1 MTGGL
6 GVLGLRVARWLVTR
20 GARHLVL
27 IGRRAPAA
35 EVAADL
41 ALLRLAGVDV
51 VTIAADV
58 ADESALGEAFAR
70 FGADL
75 PRLAGVLHLASDM
88 TAAPLDLLDEHAIRT
103 MLRAK
108 LAGAWALHR
117 ASLGHRLDFF
127 VLFGSTTGLWGS
139 AGLAHYAAANTFL
152 DALAIYRRTRGQPAL
167 TIDWGTWAGSL
178 GDDAQVRQTG
188 LHPLPTHGA
197 LRALER
203 LIVLDRSGIA
213 VASVDWSTLK
223 PLLEGARSHSFL
235 AELATGEGA
244 GAALV
249 LELAAAPQGRRRAII
264 EREVRTA
271 VGTVLGFVPDDIEG
285 DLGFFQMGMD
295 SITSLQ
301 VRQRLEQRVGLQLS
315 ATLIFNHASVDALTE
330 QIDVQLAEHVM
341 AVASTDPSA
350 AEDDGVD
357 DLLDR
362 LEQGL
367 ERL

>member
-1 MTGGL
+1 M
-6 GVLGLRVARWLVTR
+6 
-20 GARHLVL
+20 
-27 IGRRAPAA
+27 
-35 EVAADL
+35 
-41 ALLRLAGVDV
+41 
-51 VTIAADV
+51 
-58 ADESALGEAFAR
+58 
-70 FGADL
+70 
-75 PRLAGVLHLASDM
+75 
-88 TAAPLDLLDEHAIRT
+88 
-103 MLRAK
+103 
-108 LAGAWALHR
+108 
-117 ASLGHRLDFF
+117 
-127 VLFGSTTGLWGS
+127 
-139 AGLAHYAAANTFL
+139 
-152 DALAIYRRTRGQPAL
+152 
-167 TIDWGTWAGSL
+167 
-178 GDDAQVRQTG
+178 RQTG

-235 AELATGEGA
+235 AELATGDGA
-244 GAALV
+244 GAALM
-249 LELAAAPQGRRRAII
+249 LELAAVPQGRRRAII
-264 EREVRTA
+264 AREVRTA
-271 VGTVLGFVPDDIEG
+271 VGAVLGFAPDDIEG

-301 VRQRLEQRVGLQLS
+301 VRQRLEQRVGLELS

-341 AVASTDPSA
+341 AVASADPSA

-367 ERL
+367 DRW